1 MLDQHVP
8 ELPIEH
14 GVRLTRP
21 EYHHEFW
28 SHERSV
34 HNGSSWKLERRQHFE
49 ETGSASRD
57 ALRRGD
63 WDEALRLFAAR
74 EDTLRAEGEEDA
86 RRGSVLHRLRVVEEP
101 LTPYIQWELHSLHQ
115 KARFGAPT
123 RVVLASALAAAE
135 AAGPLPELVAIG
147 DRILFRVM
155 YTDTGVPDGAIRFTD
170 PAVVNAWVEFMS
182 GLFATAEDIA
192 SYFPRA
198 VAPLPPPPA
207 A

>member
-1 MLDQHVP
+1 MLDLHVP
-8 ELPIEH
+8 ELPVEE

-21 EYHHEFW
+21 EYHREF
-28 SHERSV
+28 RSSEQSLF
-34 HNGSSWKLERRQHFE
+34 NGSSWKLERLQHFE

-63 WDEALRLFAAR
+63 WDEALRLFATR
-74 EDTLRAEGEEDA
+74 EDKLRAEAEDDA
-86 RRGSVLHRLRVVEEP
+86 RRGSVFHRLRVVEEP

-115 KARFGAPT
+115 QAQFRVPT
-123 RVVLASALAAAE
+123 RVVLASALTAAE

-147 DRILFRVM
+147 DRVLFRVI
-155 YTDTGVPDGAIRFTD
+155 YTEAGVPDGAIRFTD
-170 PAVVNAWVEFMS
+170 PAIVTAWAEFMS

-192 SYFPRA
+192 SYFARA

>member
-1 MLDQHVP
+1 MLDLHVP
-8 ELPIEH
+8 ELPAE
-14 GVRLTRP
+14 GGERLTRL
-21 EYHHEFW
+21 EYKQDFR
-28 SHERSV
+28 ERS
-34 HNGSSWKLERRQHFE
+34 GSVRDGNSWKLERRQHFE

-63 WDEALRLFAAR
+63 WDEALRLFATR
-74 EDTLRAEGEEDA
+74 EDKLRAEAEDDA
-86 RRGSVLHRLRVVEEP
+86 RRGSVFHRLRVVEEP
-101 LTPYIQWELHSLHQ
+101 LTPYIQWELHSLHPG
-115 KARFGAPT
+115 ARFGVPT
-123 RVVLASALAAAE
+123 RVVLASALTAAE

-147 DRILFRVM
+147 DGVLFRVM

-170 PAVVNAWVEFMS
+170 PAVVKAWAEFMR
-182 GLFATAEDIA
+182 GLFTTAEDIA